1 MLEQVSGGKVPE
13 SLDSNPI
20 TPLILLVRTVLVW
33 TNFFFS
39 KNKKCVLFQKKKK
52 KCESLTRY
60 MTMVLARQKHFTA
73 KRQKSTCVAKL
84 RK

>member
-39 KNKKCVLFQKKKK
+39 KNKKCVLFQKKKRNVN
-52 KCESLTRY
+52 L
-60 MTMVLARQKHFTA
+60 
-73 KRQKSTCVAKL
+73 
-84 RK
+84 